1 MRRSLIGLLIVVA
14 AGLLLVTGCEFFM
27 QSATLRVVSIN
38 DGKTLRADIADY
50 WVYMTPDSELVS
62 IYQYMPE
69 SVKVVLQYV
78 EIGAG
83 LPTWTP
89 YEALIEEAKISY
101 RSTNTENPPDSAY
114 SKAVIPLAQT
124 VTADKTGKT
133 THTFYL
139 TAMSATFKQAFFE
152 AAEPPPEG
160 DDYSIVD
167 VIDATIEFK
176 GYDSVAGRAVKAKG
190 EFQIEVGNFY
200 DDLNRL
206 GN

>member
-1 MRRSLIGLLIVVA
+1 MRRSLIGLLIAVAA
-14 AGLLLVTGCEFFM
+14 AGLMLVAGCEFFM

-50 WVYMTPDSELVS
+50 MVYMTPDSELIS
-62 IYQYMPE
+62 LYQFMPE

-89 YEALIEEAKISY
+89 YEALIEEAEVTY
-101 RSTNTENPPDSAY
+101 RSTNVEDPVPYGKS
-114 SKAVIPLAQT
+114 VIPLTQA

-139 TAMSATFKQAFFE
+139 TAMTATFKQTYFE
-152 AAEPPPEG
+152 ATEPPPEG
-160 DDYSIVD
+160 DDYGIFD
-167 VIDATIEFK
+167 VINATIKFS

-190 EFQIEVGNFY
+190 DFQIEVGNFY